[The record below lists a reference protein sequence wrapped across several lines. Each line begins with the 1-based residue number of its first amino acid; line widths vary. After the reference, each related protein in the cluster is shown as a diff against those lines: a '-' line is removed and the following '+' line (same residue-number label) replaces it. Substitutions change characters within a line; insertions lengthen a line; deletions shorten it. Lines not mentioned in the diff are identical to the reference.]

1 MSNPVEAPQER
12 LEELERLLEQ
22 RTAELRDA
30 RKDLDDFSYSVSH
43 DLRAPLRHINGYAK
57 ILEEDY
63 ASRLDPQSLHYLES
77 IAQSAQRMSALLD
90 DLTKL
95 SRIGRQEILLK
106 AMKLDD
112 LVRDIVRELDQKVPQ
127 RKIEWKVGPLP
138 EVMGDVALLR
148 QVFFNLLANS
158 VKFTRPRAHAVI
170 EIGMDEIN
178 KGTIFVRDN
187 GIGFDMKYADK
198 LFTIFQ
204 RLHAQQEYEG
214 RGAGLAIARRIL
226 ARHGGRIWAQAAAD
240 QGATFY
246 FTLNPGITSE

>member
-12 LEELERLLEQ
+12 MEELERLLEQ

-30 RKDLDDFSYSVSH
+30 RKDLDDFNYSVSH

-77 IAQSAQRMSALLD
+77 IAQSAQKMSALLD

-95 SRIGRQEILLK
+95 ARVGRQELSLQPV
-106 AMKLDD
+106 KLDD
-112 LVRDIVRELDQKVPQ
+112 LVRDVVRELDQKVPQ
-127 RKIEWKVGPLP
+127 RKIEWKFGPLA
-138 EVMGDVALLR
+138 EVNGDAALLR
-148 QVFFNLLANS
+148 QVFFNLLANA
-158 VKFTRPRAHAVI
+158 VKFTRSRAHAVI
-170 EIGMDEIN
+170 EIGVDESS
-178 KGTIFVRDN
+178 KGAIFVRDN
-187 GIGFDMKYADK
+187 GVGFDMRYADR

-204 RLHAQQEYEG
+204 RLHGQQEYEG
-214 RGAGLAIARRIL
+214 RGAGLAIAKRIV
-226 ARHGGRIWAQAAAD
+226 AKHGGRIWVQAAAD

-246 FTLNPGITSE
+246 LTLNPGITSE